1 MLLFENGKQGTKV
14 VTYYISS
21 SAVTVHNETIR
32 NKILWH
38 DKERKYFAAEVQCS
52 AVFHVIQLVSLC
64 FCV

>member
-38 DKERKYFAAEVQCS
+38 DKE
-52 AVFHVIQLVSLC
+52 
-64 FCV
+64 

>member
-38 DKERKYFAAEVQCS
+38 DKERKYFAAEVLFS
-52 AVFHVIQLVSLC
+52 T
-64 FCV
+64 